1 MKALKKE
8 NEKNTRNKNCFDMIE
23 LDKIYNCDCID
34 LLQSMP
40 DKCVDFI
47 CTDPPY
53 LFENNGGGR
62 NPLSKRTKAMKH
74 SMDFISHDFDY
85 NKCFE
90 HFIRICKIPN
100 MIIFCSN
107 KQIGRTMTFFENK
120 GLVATLL
127 IWQKTNPTPTGNGVY
142 ISECEF
148 AVYVRDKGACFN
160 NDVPFTWK
168 KKIYTSPICPD
179 GKLHPT
185 QKPLELIRRYILVH
199 TKPNDIVFDS
209 FMGSGTTAIACIKEG
224 RHFIGCEIDPKY
236 YKVALKRIEQEKR
249 ILTLF

>member
-1 MKALKKE
+1 
-8 NEKNTRNKNCFDMIE
+8 MIE

-53 LFENNGGGR
+53 LFETNGGGR
-62 NPLSKRTKAMKH
+62 NPLSQRTKAMKH
-74 SMDFISHDFDY
+74 SIDFISNDFDY
-85 NKCFE
+85 NECFE
-90 HFIRICKIPN
+90 HFLRICKIPN

-148 AVYVRDKGACFN
+148 AVYVRDKFACFN

-224 RHFIGCEIDPKY
+224 RHFIGCEIDHKY
-236 YKVALKRIEQEKR
+236 YKVSLDRIEQEKR
-249 ILTLF
+249 TLTLF